1 MPSKKPELSH
11 PLPTRPGLQHNS
23 SQISQQ
29 SNSVPSTPH
38 QHARKLS
45 FDSRSPSPS
54 GALNHSPRSAYSE
67 SNSTLLPLRK
77 PPPSCK
83 YEKGMANSRRRMPY
97 DIGDAKLE
105 KAKGPLKK
113 KLNPEEEKSLTQ
125 AMKDLYQR
133 LLPSPESDDRR
144 ARFVQKLEKLL
155 NDQWPGNDIQV
166 KVFGSSGNKLCT
178 FDSDVDICI
187 TTPMKELERVCMLA
201 NALANH
207 GMERVVCVPNA
218 KVPIVKIWD
227 PELQLA
233 CDMNVNNT
241 LALENTRMIK
251 TYVDID
257 ERVRPLAMIIKY
269 WTKRRILNDA
279 ALGGTLSSYTW
290 ICMIIS
296 FLQTREPPI
305 LPSLH
310 QRSHERREVIDGIDV
325 SFDDD
330 LKSLHGFGGRNR
342 ETLGELLFHFF
353 RRYGHEIDYE
363 KLVVSVRQG
372 KLISK
377 EEKMWHL
384 MQNNRLCVEE
394 PFNVKRNLGNTADDT
409 SVRGL
414 HIELRRAFTLI
425 ADEVNLEKCC
435 EQYVWPVE
443 QKPVWEKPPAQPRP
457 VLSRSS
463 SQTGRGG
470 RGGHGSTRG
479 GRHSNNH
486 NFRGSSQQFRRA
498 SSGAA
503 IANGP
508 PGLLPQH
515 QPGMSPQEYYM
526 QAHHAQNQLQDQLYQ
541 SYQLLQAQ
549 LQESELRYH
558 LLHQVQA
565 QVQARNQSPAHT
577 SGQASPAPYANGH
590 NNPHPATLDHPP
602 LTAPV
607 RPGFYFY
614 PLQYP
619 GAVPTQPHQP
629 GASTNP
635 SSPSITPAVPELRR
649 SLHRSSVGE
658 RSATSSFRSQ
668 SQPASRPLPSALNL
682 QGLAASN
689 YGLGGLSAY
698 EQLRHQRREVHVG
711 EPGDGQLET
720 PLEPSS
726 LAPGTD
732 SSPDEQPK
740 EYVGYYQIDAAQPVY
755 NHLEISGLPHISAH
769 GELPHRQRRVSPDQL
784 PPPISNRLRQSS
796 RSPSPLGSSPA
807 LLSGSQAEVPT
818 PIFSQSNLV
827 NETLTS
833 TKEPV
838 QDRPVENRSPLIV
851 NGSTISACSK
861 GPGDAD
867 PHLSH
872 EEQNCGLC
880 ASAFELH
887 AQDLPQSTA
896 SESSRHKLYAQQLLE
911 KHNQAETVKSE
922 PGTAS
927 PSHIARANH
936 LTLSSPSIPASTSPY
951 SGASTSH
958 LHWPSDEEGNPSPRL
973 SPNLRQRAS
982 RRVSLLPIN
991 SIPPL
996 DTTRVTT
1003 DAAHESTLSTAS
1015 PLTPVPEMRS
1025 PSPTILRPLTAPLG
1039 TDSNAPKGTRSDRKS
1054 KAPQPPPTPIGIASK
1069 QKQVDTAA
1077 PGVNG
1082 HIRGSASMGSG
1093 TPSSWQ
1099 GPKPKRR
1106 KSGTKKGPG
1115 IGKSHVEDLP
1125 TDESER
1131 KGG

>member
-11 PLPTRPGLQHNS
+11 PLPTRPALQHHS
-23 SQISQQ
+23 SQVSQQ

-45 FDSRSPSPS
+45 FDSRSPSPT

-77 PPPSCK
+77 PPPGCK

-105 KAKGPLKK
+105 KAKGQLKK
-113 KLNPEEEKSLTQ
+113 KLSLDEEKRLTQ
-125 AMKDLYQR
+125 TMRELYQG
-133 LLPSPESDDRR
+133 LLPSESEDRR

-155 NDQWPGNDIQV
+155 NNQWPGNDIRV
-166 KVFGSSGNKLCT
+166 HVFGSSGNKLCT
-178 FDSDVDICI
+178 IDSDVDICI

-201 NALANH
+201 NALAEH

-290 ICMIIS
+290 ICMIIN
-296 FLQTREPPI
+296 FLQTRVPPI

-310 QRSHERREVIDGIDV
+310 LRPHQRREFIDGVDV

-330 LKSLHGFGGRNR
+330 LESLRGFGEKNK

-363 KLVVSVRQG
+363 KFVVSVRQG

-377 EEKMWHL
+377 EDKMWHL

-394 PFNVKRNLGNTADDT
+394 PFNTNRNLGNTADDT

-425 ADEVNLEKCC
+425 ADEVNLDKCC
-435 EQYVWPVE
+435 EQYIWPIE
-443 QKPVWEKPPAQPRP
+443 QKPVWEKPPPQPRP

-479 GRHSNNH
+479 GRHSNSH

-498 SSGAA
+498 SSGTA

-508 PGLLPQH
+508 PALLPQH
-515 QPGMSPQEYYM
+515 QAGMSPQEYYM
-526 QAHHAQNQLQDQLYQ
+526 QAHHAQNQLHDQLYQ
-541 SYQLLQAQ
+541 SYQFLQAQ
-549 LQESELRYH
+549 LQENELRYQ

-565 QVQARNQSPAHT
+565 QAQARNQTPSHV
-577 SGQASPAPYANGH
+577 SGQASPAPYTNGH
-590 NNPHPATLDHPP
+590 PSPHPGVLDNPP

-607 RPGFYFY
+607 RPGFFFY

-619 GAVPTQPHQP
+619 SAVPGHPHPP

-658 RSATSSFRSQ
+658 RTATGSFRSQ

-689 YGLGGLSAY
+689 YGIGGLSGY
-698 EQLRHQRREVHVG
+698 EQLRQRREALSIEDPV
-711 EPGDGQLET
+711 DG
-720 PLEPSS
+720 PLEISLESS
-726 LAPGTD
+726 SFTPGPD

-740 EYVGYYQIDAAQPVY
+740 EYVGYYQIDAAQPAY
-755 NHLEISGLPHISAH
+755 NHLEPSGLPHISAS

-784 PPPISNRLRQSS
+784 PPPITNRLRRSS
-796 RSPSPLGSSPA
+796 RSPSPLGHNTSLLGGLQAGALTPVFTQTGLMNEGFSSTREM
-807 LLSGSQAEVPT
+807 S
-818 PIFSQSNLV
+818 
-827 NETLTS
+827 
-833 TKEPV
+833 
-838 QDRPVENRSPLIV
+838 QDRPIEDRSPLIV
-851 NGSTISACSK
+851 NGSTTSAYID
-861 GPGDAD
+861 PGDSESR
-867 PHLSH
+867 PSH
-872 EEQNCGLC
+872 EEQSCDLC
-880 ASAFELH
+880 ASAFEPH
-887 AQDLPQSTA
+887 TQPQGLV

-911 KHNQAETVKSE
+911 KHNQAETVRSE
-922 PGTAS
+922 PGTAGLLYS
-927 PSHIARANH
+927 MGPNQLAI
-936 LTLSSPSIPASTSPY
+936 SSPTVPTSAPPY
-951 SGASTSH
+951 SGTSSSH
-958 LHWPSDEEGNPSPRL
+958 LHWLSDEEGNSSPRL

-982 RRVSLLPIN
+982 RRVSLMPVN

-996 DTTRVTT
+996 DTTRATT
-1003 DAAHESTLSTAS
+1003 DVTHENILAATS
-1015 PLTPVPEMRS
+1015 PLTPVPEMRT
-1025 PSPTILRPLTAPLG
+1025 PSPTVHRPLAALFG
-1039 TDSNAPKGTRSDRKS
+1039 TDANGSKGTQNDKKS
-1054 KAPQPPPTPIGIASK
+1054 KSPQPPPTPASMAGK
-1069 QKQVDTAA
+1069 QEQLDPPV
-1077 PGVNG
+1077 PNVNG
-1082 HIRGSASMGSG
+1082 HTRGSASMGSG
-1093 TPSSWQ
+1093 TPSAWQ
-1099 GPKPKRR
+1099 GPNPKRR
-1106 KSGTKKGPG
+1106 KSATKKGPG
-1115 IGKSHVEDLP
+1115 VGKNNAESLP
-1125 TDESER
+1125 ADESER

>member
-23 SQISQQ
+23 SQVSQQ

-77 PPPSCK
+77 PPPGCK
-83 YEKGMANSRRRMPY
+83 YEKGMTNSRRRMPY

-105 KAKGPLKK
+105 KARGQLKK
-113 KLNPEEEKSLTQ
+113 KLSPDEERNLTQ

-133 LLPSPESDDRR
+133 LLPSPESEDRR

-166 KVFGSSGNKLCT
+166 RVFGSSGNKLCT

-187 TTPMKELERVCMLA
+187 TTPMKELERVY
-201 NALANH
+201 

-241 LALENTRMIK
+241 LALENTRMIR

-290 ICMIIS
+290 ICMIIN

-310 QRSHERREVIDGIDV
+310 QRPHQRREFIDGIDV
-325 SFDDD
+325 SFDDN
-330 LKSLHGFGGRNR
+330 LESLHGFGDRNR

-363 KLVVSVRQG
+363 KFVVSVRQG

-470 RGGHGSTRG
+470 RGGHGNTRG

-486 NFRGSSQQFRRA
+486 SLRGSSQQFRRA

-508 PGLLPQH
+508 SGILPPH
-515 QPGMSPQEYYM
+515 QAGISTQEYYM

-558 LLHQVQA
+558 LLHQAQA
-565 QVQARNQSPAHT
+565 QAQAQARNQTQSSAHT

-590 NNPHPATLDHPP
+590 ASPHPGALDNPP

-619 GAVPTQPHQP
+619 VPTQPHQP

-658 RSATSSFRSQ
+658 RSGTGSFRSQ

-689 YGLGGLSAY
+689 YGLGGLSTY
-698 EQLRHQRREVHVG
+698 EQLRHQRREVHVDD
-711 EPGDGQLET
+711 PGDGQLET
-720 PLEPSS
+720 PLEPSP

-755 NHLEISGLPHISAH
+755 NHLEISGLPHISAY

-784 PPPISNRLRQSS
+784 PPPISNRLRQGS
-796 RSPSPLGSSPA
+796 RSPPPLGSSPA
-807 LLSGSQAEVPT
+807 LLSGPQAGTPT
-818 PIFSQSNLV
+818 PIFSQSNAM

-833 TKEPV
+833 AKEPV

-851 NGSTISACSK
+851 NGSTMSTYK
-861 GPGDAD
+861 GPVDGE
-867 PHLSH
+867 PHLHH

-880 ASAFELH
+880 APTFEPH
-887 AQDLPQSTA
+887 AQDLPQSTTN
-896 SESSRHKLYAQQLLE
+896 ESNRHKLYAQQLLE

-922 PGTAS
+922 AGAAS
-927 PSHIARANH
+927 PSHGVRANH
-936 LTLSSPSIPASTSPY
+936 LTLSSPSIPAPTSP
-951 SGASTSH
+951 SPGASASH
-958 LHWPSDEEGNPSPRL
+958 LQWPSDEEGNSSPRL

-982 RRVSLLPIN
+982 RRVSLLPFN

-996 DTTRVTT
+996 DTTRTVT
-1003 DAAHESTLSTAS
+1003 DATHEGTLSAAS
-1015 PLTPVPEMRS
+1015 PLTPVPEMRT
-1025 PSPTILRPLTAPLG
+1025 PSPTILRPLTAPLS
-1039 TDSNAPKGTRSDRKS
+1039 TDPNGPKGVRSDRKS
-1054 KAPQPPPTPIGIASK
+1054 KVPQPPPTPASMAGK
-1069 QKQVDTAA
+1069 QKQADMPA

-1082 HIRGSASMGSG
+1082 HVRGSASMGSG
-1093 TPSSWQ
+1093 TPNNWQ
-1099 GPKPKRR
+1099 GPNKPKRR
-1106 KSGTKKGPG
+1106 KSGAKKGPG
-1115 IGKSHVEDLP
+1115 IGKGHVEDLP

>member
-1 MPSKKPELSH
+1 MPSKKPEFSH
-11 PLPTRPGLQHNS
+11 PLPTRPVLQHNS

-77 PPPSCK
+77 PPPGCK

-105 KAKGPLKK
+105 KVKGQLKK
-113 KLNPEEEKSLTQ
+113 KLNQDEEKKLTQ
-125 AMKDLYQR
+125 AMKELYER
-133 LLPSPESDDRR
+133 LLPSPESEDRR

-155 NDQWPGNDIQV
+155 NDQWPGNDIRV
-166 KVFGSSGNKLCT
+166 RVFGSSGNKLCT
-178 FDSDVDICI
+178 FDSDD
-187 TTPMKELERVCMLA
+187 
-201 NALANH
+201 

-290 ICMIIS
+290 ICTIIN

-310 QRSHERREVIDGIDV
+310 QRSHQRREFIDGVDV

-330 LKSLHGFGGRNR
+330 LESLRGFGDKNK

-363 KLVVSVRQG
+363 KFVVSVRQG

-377 EEKMWHL
+377 EEKGWHL

-394 PFNVKRNLGNTADDT
+394 PFNIKRNLGNTADDT

-425 ADEVNLEKCC
+425 AEEVNLDKCC
-435 EQYVWPVE
+435 EQYIWPIE
-443 QKPVWEKPPAQPRP
+443 QKPVWEKPPPQPRP

-470 RGGHGSTRG
+470 RGGHGSARG

-486 NFRGSSQQFRRA
+486 SFRGSLRRA

-503 IANGP
+503 IANGHP
-508 PGLLPQH
+508 VLLPQH
-515 QPGMSPQEYYM
+515 QVGGMSTQEYNM
-526 QAHHAQNQLQDQLYQ
+526 QAYHAQHQLQDHLYQ

-549 LQESELRYH
+549 LQESELRYQM
-558 LLHQVQA
+558 LHQAQA
-565 QVQARNQSPAHT
+565 QVQAQARNQPTTHA
-577 SGQASPAPYANGH
+577 SGQASPAPYTNGH
-590 NNPHPATLDHPP
+590 TSPHPGPLEIPP
-602 LTAPV
+602 LTAPI
-607 RPGFYFY
+607 RPSFYIY
-614 PLQYP
+614 PLQY
-619 GAVPTQPHQP
+619 ANAIPTQPHQQ
-629 GASTNP
+629 GSSTNP
-635 SSPSITPAVPELRR
+635 SSPSVTPVVPELRR
-649 SLHRSSVGE
+649 SLHRSSVGS
-658 RSATSSFRSQ
+658 SAGSFRSQ

-689 YGLGGLSAY
+689 YGFGGLPAY
-698 EQLRHQRREVHVG
+698 EQVRQQRREVQVDD
-711 EPGDGQLET
+711 PGDGQLEM
-720 PLEPSS
+720 PLESNS
-726 LAPGTD
+726 LIPGVD

-740 EYVGYYQIDAAQPVY
+740 EYVGYYQREAAQPVY
-755 NHLEISGLPHISAH
+755 NHLEMSSLPHISAYA
-769 GELPHRQRRVSPDQL
+769 ELPLRQRRVSPDQL
-784 PPPISNRLRQSS
+784 PPPISSRLRQNS
-796 RSPSPLGSSPA
+796 RSPSPLGHNTA
-807 LLSGSQAEVPT
+807 LLSGPQVGVPA
-818 PIFSQSNLV
+818 PVFSQTGLM
-827 NETLTS
+827 NETTTS
-833 TKEPV
+833 TRESV
-838 QDRPVENRSPLIV
+838 QDRPVGDRSPLIV
-851 NGSTISACSK
+851 NGSTMSAF
-861 GPGDAD
+861 AD
-867 PHLSH
+867 SGSIEPHLSH
-872 EEQNCGLC
+872 EEQNCDLC
-880 ASAFELH
+880 SSAFEPH
-887 AQDLPQSTA
+887 IQDQPQGAA
-896 SESSRHKLYAQQLLE
+896 SELNRHKLYAQQLLE
-911 KHNQAETVKSE
+911 KHNQAETAKSE
-922 PGTAS
+922 PGIVNS
-927 PSHIARANH
+927 SHGMRVNH
-936 LTLSSPSIPASTSPY
+936 LATPSSSIPASTSPY
-951 SGASTSH
+951 SNASTSLLH
-958 LHWPSDEEGNPSPRL
+958 LPSDEEGNSSPRL

-982 RRVSLLPIN
+982 RRVSLLPAN
-991 SIPPL
+991 GIPPL
-996 DTTRVTT
+996 DTTRATT
-1003 DAAHESTLSTAS
+1003 DATHENILSTAS
-1015 PLTPVPEMRS
+1015 PLTPVPEMRT
-1025 PSPTILRPLTAPLG
+1025 PSPTIYRSLTGPLG
-1039 TDSNAPKGTRSDRKS
+1039 MDVDGPKGGRNDRKP
-1054 KAPQPPPTPIGIASK
+1054 KTPQPPPTPANMTSK
-1069 QKQVDTAA
+1069 QKQVDLPG

-1082 HIRGSASMGSG
+1082 HIRGSASVGGG
-1093 TPSSWQ
+1093 TPNSWQ
-1099 GPKPKRR
+1099 GPKPNRR
-1106 KSGTKKGPG
+1106 RPGTKKGLG
-1115 IGKSHVEDLP
+1115 VGKNFIEGLP
-1125 TDESER
+1125 ADESER